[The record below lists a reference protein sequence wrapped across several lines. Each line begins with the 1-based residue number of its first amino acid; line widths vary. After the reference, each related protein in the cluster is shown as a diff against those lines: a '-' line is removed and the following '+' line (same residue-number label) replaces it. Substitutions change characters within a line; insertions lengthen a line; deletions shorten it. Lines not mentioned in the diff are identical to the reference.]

1 MVMQSKRFEEINSL
15 LSEARLFGWLMN
27 STLQWDSNPG
37 PWNKAPSRQQYM
49 NNALKDCFW
58 YRDLTKNWKASCYS
72 KMRHIMPRSV

>member
-1 MVMQSKRFEEINSL
+1 MGKVWKDSDTPVLYYGCAKVLILFEEINSL

-49 NNALKDCFW
+49 NNAL
-58 YRDLTKNWKASCYS
+58 TN
-72 KMRHIMPRSV
+72 